1 MPGPWREQNLVALE
15 GVGQRALGRE
25 GKPGVLPGSLAPD
38 PLEIVSQLLDVVA
51 ELVVYTG
58 GLAHSNIGA
67 VVCVADFGFE
77 VVDLL
82 PE

>member
-1 MPGPWREQNLVALE
+1 MVVKGSR
-15 GVGQRALGRE
+15 
-25 GKPGVLPGSLAPD
+25 GVLPGSLAPD